1 VNGTAPEPGGRG
13 RLTLNTSAFSVH
25 SIPRAILEEG
35 HAWDVAKMKKIRV
48 MTGHAARVGSLAWSS
63 SILSSGS
70 RDKNIHNRDLRV
82 NSNYVSTLA
91 GHKQEVCGLKWS
103 FDEQQLASGGND
115 NKLFVWNGH
124 STNPMLRL
132 TNHTAAVKA
141 LAWSPHQHGLLAS
154 GGGTADR
161 TIRFWNTLTNQQID
175 SVDTGSQVCNL
186 VFSKTHNE
194 LVSTHGYS
202 QNQIVLW
209 KYPTMDKVATLTGH
223 SYRVL
228 YLAMSPDG
236 ETIVTGAGDET
247 LRFWNAF
254 PPAKKNETANQSH
267 NEKLKPSSFD
277 LR

>member
-1 VNGTAPEPGGRG
+1 MFREEFKYENSKDTQVEWVAFPGTA
-13 RLTLNTSAFSVH
+13 TFSALDLFDTT
-25 SIPRAILEEG
+25 IIN
-35 HAWDVAKMKKIRV
+35 WDVRIPNPR
-48 MTGHAARVGSLAWSS
+48 
-63 SILSSGS
+63 
-70 RDKNIHNRDLRV
+70 
-82 NSNYVSTLA
+82 VSTFSHHN
-91 GHKQEVCGLKWS
+91 GEVCGLKWS

-115 NKLFVWNGH
+115 NKLFVWNAH
-124 STNPMLRL
+124 STNPVLRL

-161 TIRFWNTLTNQQID
+161 TIRFWNTLANQQIECI
-175 SVDTGSQVCNL
+175 DTGSQVCNL

-209 KYPTMDKVATLTGH
+209 KYPSMDKVATLTGH

-254 PPAKKNETANQSH
+254 PPAKKNETPRQSH